1 MTLGEF
7 PEKQADLVNELNSL
21 AGLETAYKHGVM
33 GYSVRP
39 TGTDDHEAVLA
50 VVREAF
56 TKPGWDGEVEAGIVA
71 RTWALGASP
80 NGLDLVAIDG
90 AAIVGHVLG
99 AVGDLGGQP
108 ALAVAPLC
116 VARSRQLEG
125 IGSALIS
132 ELLSRADGAGWPLVL
147 LLGNPDYYQ
156 RFGFKPS
163 GPFGIFY
170 RPVGEGDPHFQVC
183 PLNPFDPALK
193 GEFTFCWEVTA
204 Q

>member
-1 MTLGEF
+1 MEA
-7 PEKQADLVNELNSL
+7 ADGQPGINSL
-21 AGLETAYKHGVM
+21 AALETTYKPGVM

-39 TGTDDHEAVLA
+39 TGTKDHEAVLA

-56 TKPGWDGEVEAGIVA
+56 TKPGQDGEVEASIVA
-71 RTWALGASP
+71 RTWALSASP
-80 NGLDLVAIDG
+80 EGLDLVAIDG

-99 AVGDLGGQP
+99 AAGDLGGQS

-116 VARSRQLEG
+116 VAPSRQLEG
-125 IGSALIS
+125 IGSALMS
-132 ELLSRADGAGWPLVL
+132 ELLNRADAAGWPLVL

-183 PLNPFDPALK
+183 PLSRFNPALK
-193 GEFTFCWEVTA
+193 GEFTFCWEVPA